1 VELMMA
7 KRSSVKTKKTAKAK
21 PSRSKRPT
29 KTMKKAGAPARPM
42 PGPREQF
49 LQVFNTEHATTLRVI
64 RAYPIDQGSFQPHTR
79 SHSAKRLIWTFAQEQ
94 DVVARAIDG
103 TLDMPPTMAQEP
115 ATLAEVIAA
124 YEAGVKD
131 VARKVARMPDS
142 RLASTVRFFTG
153 PGTISDV
160 PLIDVMWIM
169 LMDSIHHRG
178 QLSVYVRM
186 AGGLVPSIYGPSADE
201 PWM

>member
-1 VELMMA
+1 MMA
-7 KRSSVKTKKTAKAK
+7 KKSSVKKKTAKAK
-21 PSRSKRPT
+21 TSRSKTPT
-29 KTMKKAGAPARPM
+29 KRVSKSGAPARPM
-42 PGPREQF
+42 PSPREQF
-49 LQVFNTEHATTLRVI
+49 LLVFNKEHATTRNVI
-64 RAYPIDQGSFQPHTR
+64 RAYPVDQGSFQPHTR

-94 DVVARAIDG
+94 DIVARAIDG
-103 TLDMPPTMAQEP
+103 KLNMPPTMPQEP